1 MWSPFGF
8 ILALSVYIS
17 LMVIVQIID
26 NPNIKFSTKM
36 LIFVALF
43 LLFKFSMIY
52 NTESMYNYSTTSEYF
67 VKKSIMYTNW
77 KSIQAN
83 P

>member
-26 NPNIKFSTKM
+26 NPNIKFSTKVF
-36 LIFVALF
+36 IFVALF

-67 VKKSIMYTNW
+67 VKKSIMYTN
-77 KSIQAN
+77 
-83 P
+83 